1 MKIEYSPGY
10 DVINIKFLDKRIE
23 ESVELEE
30 GIIIDYSK
38 DRDIVSIEILDA
50 SKRIDLDTFDLINFT
65 VEKQKKELKV

>member
-1 MKIEYSPGY
+1 MKIEYSPSY